1 MITFPELCF
10 YAEAEGLLPTRE
22 GKINAVIN
30 EVKNYPMPTIDQIH
44 FERILNRYGLNIN
57 DLSDKELRYINAS
70 IR

>member
-1 MITFPELCF
+1 MMTFAQTMF
-10 YAEAEGLLPTRE
+10 MAEAEGLLPTRE

-30 EVKNYPMPTIDQIH
+30 EVKNYPMPIIDQIH
-44 FERILNRYGLNIN
+44 FERILNCYGLNIN